1 MAGSRK
7 SGADLRK
14 HRRKPFQLIG
24 RICTDDLSLPYDCL
38 LNDISDG
45 GARLTLKSEDESV
58 PEEFMLLLS
67 RNEKIRRHCRIAWRD
82 GAMLGVKFIGAPQPG
97 H

>member
-1 MAGSRK
+1 M
-7 SGADLRK
+7 
-14 HRRKPFQLIG
+14 
-24 RICTDDLSLPYDCL
+24 

-58 PEEFMLLLS
+58 PDEFMLLLS

-82 GAMLGVKFIGAPQPG
+82 GAMLGVKFIGAPHPG